1 MIRAEALGEITF
13 FRMARRLMGWPAYW
27 TGAYLVD
34 GLLVDCGPPATARQD
49 INSSRD
55 LHVVERFTR
64 TDASSILYQFTVDD
78 PSTWTK
84 PWSGEIVMR
93 KWEGPIFE
101 YACHEGNYG
110 LGFILSAARVQE
122 KQAAQ

>member
-1 MIRAEALGEITF
+1 MDTTNFTDATP
-13 FRMARRLMGWPAYW
+13 FR
-27 TGAYLVD
+27 
-34 GLLVDCGPPATARQD
+34 GPPATARQD

-64 TDASSILYQFTVDD
+64 TDASSILYQFTVEDS
-78 PSTWTK
+78 STWTR

-122 KQAAQ
+122 RQATQ